1 MKRTII
7 ASIALA
13 LTLCA
18 NAQQWEQTT
27 PDVSVYITIE
37 GGDPTSVPLNICYL
51 NTSGEDMC
59 GLECTLELPE
69 GVNVLRTTSRGEALN
84 GYHVH
89 MNNFYKHS
97 RTDDTNCWL
106 FTCFSRATDVAYKQF
121 VGDGRVATLFLDVS
135 ALSEGTYNIGVKN
148 ALVVWTDG
156 YNVRQLKTADA
167 GYELNLMSDHAQG
180 AVATDIQGVAEDED
194 QRQASPARRGIYTL
208 QGVKVDRT
216 EPGRIYIIN
225 GRKMLVK

>member
-1 MKRTII
+1 
-7 ASIALA
+7 
-13 LTLCA
+13 
-18 NAQQWEQTT
+18 
-27 PDVSVYITIE
+27 
-37 GGDPTSVPLNICYL
+37 
-51 NTSGEDMC
+51 MC

-89 MNNFYKHS
+89 MNNSYKHS

-106 FTCFSRATDVAYKQF
+106 FTCFSRATDVANKQF
-121 VGDGRVATLFLDVS
+121 VCDGRVATLFLDVS
-135 ALSEGTYNIGVKN
+135 ALSEGTYNIGVRN

-180 AVATDIQGVAEDED
+180 AVATDIQGIVEEDTK
-194 QRQASPARRGIYTL
+194 QVSPAQRGIYTL

-216 EPGRIYIIN
+216 EPGRIYIVN
-225 GRKMLVK
+225 GRKVLMK